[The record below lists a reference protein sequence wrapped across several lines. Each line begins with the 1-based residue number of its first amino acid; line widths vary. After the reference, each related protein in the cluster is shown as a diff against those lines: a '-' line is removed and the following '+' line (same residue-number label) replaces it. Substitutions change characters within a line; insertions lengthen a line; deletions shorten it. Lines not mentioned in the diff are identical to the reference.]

1 MSKDCGID
9 SLLKGVIETWESRI
23 AEGEK
28 IFPEKGREDFSK
40 WRVDDIFLKVEKW
53 GEGLGLGR
61 GDCWTEG
68 RGGGVIL
75 TTVCWTR

>member
-1 MSKDCGID
+1 MSK
-9 SLLKGVIETWESRI
+9 ETVGLWDWFSSRGCDWDFR
-23 AEGEK
+23 EQNSRGGED
-28 IFPEKGREDFSK
+28 FSEKGREDFSK

-68 RGGGVIL
+68 RGGE
-75 TTVCWTR
+75 